1 MSSEAPGG
9 IYRLEEMNWPE
20 VEALDRETTVIT
32 LACGPVEQ
40 HGPQTPLG
48 TDLYVAESV
57 MNGCAR
63 RISQSGY
70 TVLVAP
76 TVPYVNA
83 LFSLPYSGSTS
94 VRRKVV
100 EEYLYDLLA
109 SFATSGFRHL
119 LPLSQHVD
127 PPWARA
133 ARSACDRVN
142 AEHGAN
148 ALHGF
153 ERLVLDLMADP
164 SVLGV
169 EGLDLA
175 GDTHAGVVE
184 TSLMLHI
191 REDLVPWEPLK
202 ELPPQPVAFAD
213 LGSTASFREIGN
225 GLGYTGDLSASS
237 AELGKRILDYYTR
250 RLTGLLLAHLD
261 GEDVR
266 EELYFS
272 SF

>member
-1 MSSEAPGG
+1 MTPAVSG
-9 IYRLEEMNWPE
+9 YVRRLEEMSWPE
-20 VEALDRETTVIT
+20 VDALDREATVVT
-32 LACGPVEQ
+32 FACGPVEQ

-57 MNGCAR
+57 MNECAR
-63 RISQSGY
+63 LLGESGY

-76 TVPYVNA
+76 TMPYVNA
-83 LFSLPYSGSTS
+83 LFSLPYPGSTS

-109 SFATSGFRHL
+109 SFAASGFRYL
-119 LPLSQHVD
+119 IPLSQHVD

-142 AEHGAN
+142 VEHGAWSI
-148 ALHGF
+148 HGF

-191 REDLVPWEPLK
+191 REDLVRREPLK
-202 ELPPQPVAFAD
+202 ELPPQPVEFAD
-213 LGSTASFREIGN
+213 LASAASFREVGN
-225 GLGYTGDLSASS
+225 GLGYTGDLSASG
-237 AELGKRILDYYTR
+237 AELGKLIHDYYTR

-266 EELYFS
+266 EELHFA

>member
-1 MSSEAPGG
+1 MSSEVLGS

-32 LACGPVEQ
+32 FACGPVEQ

-57 MNGCAR
+57 MGKCAR
-63 RISQSGY
+63 CLAESGY

-83 LFSLPYSGSTS
+83 LFSLPYPGSTS
-94 VRRKVV
+94 VRGKVV

-109 SFATSGFRHL
+109 SFAASGFRHL

-142 AEHGAN
+142 AELGAN

-184 TSLMLHI
+184 PSLMLHI
-191 REDLVPWEPLK
+191 ILICFSGVLMVGIGPC
-202 ELPPQPVAFAD
+202 
-213 LGSTASFREIGN
+213 GSTTT
-225 GLGYTGDLSASS
+225 L
-237 AELGKRILDYYTR
+237 K
-250 RLTGLLLAHLD
+250 
-261 GEDVR
+261 
-266 EELYFS
+266 
-272 SF
+272 